1 MVKASEAVPKGPEK
15 ANAEGTAPR
24 PPDPSLFGRAKRFVK
39 IVVAFTL
46 IAIGALFGF
55 VPLVPGWPLGLLG
68 LSMLAAEFA
77 WARHI
82 MRRIREG
89 ATSVREA
96 AFGRRPKPKG

>member
-1 MVKASEAVPKGPEK
+1 MDKPRQTVREPTEAAAGQD
-15 ANAEGTAPR
+15 AAPAL
-24 PPDPSLFGRAKRFVK
+24 DQSLLGRAKRLVK

-46 IAIGALFGF
+46 IAIGALFGL
-55 VPLVPGWPLGLLG
+55 VPLIPGWPLGLLG

-77 WARHI
+77 WARRM

-96 AFGRRPKPKG
+96 AFRRRPKAKD